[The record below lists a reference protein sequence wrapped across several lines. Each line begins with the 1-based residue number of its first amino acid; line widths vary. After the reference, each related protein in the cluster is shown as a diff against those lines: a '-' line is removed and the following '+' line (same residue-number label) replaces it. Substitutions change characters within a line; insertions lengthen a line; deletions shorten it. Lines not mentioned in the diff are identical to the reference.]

1 MNYLSRPDA
10 ERKAVEK
17 ADSRKPAKQFALVAI
32 VKNEARY
39 LLEWLAFYDCIGVK
53 HFVIFDN
60 ESTDDTRKILDRY
73 AELVDIEIIHWPT
86 SKGASP
92 QISAYNYFL
101 ENYRT
106 TFEFAAFFD
115 SDEFLIPLNGVDFVD
130 FLNSIPNS
138 VGGIAFNQRVFGSSG
153 ELKYKTDLVLKR
165 FRQCSESQ
173 YDENKYY
180 KSMYRLRNIEII
192 TNVHGSALTD
202 GDFWFADFAP
212 LVQDVARPGASLEV
226 RSSDFQLNHYILK
239 SFEEFRSKQ
248 RRGCIE
254 EENLEQRE
262 SRYADGFFTGRD
274 PRINVSTCNQADG
287 WIAKVVSKL
296 LAFQQASIMEGRHD
310 YVAKHYGHLLHS
322 LSGSETK
329 PSKRPSAVHLGE
341 LIFRQSG
348 VDINACPPGFHRLT
362 IGDFSPAP
370 EALVVIP
377 GLREEP
383 WAAAFHAKREPVH
396 DLGIYS
402 GIDLTVVDDGYLFAD
417 GVPIIQPDV
426 VVPYV
431 SVFAEHKTPKP
442 QIEENRPVIV
452 AYDRGYTTYG
462 HFIID
467 ILPRLLIAERMLGA
481 DFRGT
486 PILLP
491 HRLPAWGREIFDLIF
506 PNVKTVTFDSEQSS
520 LRLRRAILPT
530 HCHNYYMFHPL
541 AQNLFETLLERAQP
555 IAPAQSAE
563 FIFLSRAEISS
574 NRRVMSFAAIEEHA
588 ASLGATILRPET
600 ISWREQLGYFA
611 GAKLVVGEY
620 GSALHNTVFS
630 RADVRTLSINRLQF
644 LQSFI
649 GALNRQRL
657 TYVLPSSVNIEN
669 GIENLTFDNEAII
682 QALNVLVGQ
691 EINV

>member
-1 MNYLSRPDA
+1 MNYLSPPGA
-10 ERKAVEK
+10 EYEAIEE
-17 ADSRKPAKQFALVAI
+17 ADPGKPTKQFALVAI

-60 ESTDDTRKILDRY
+60 ESTDDTRKILDLY
-73 AELVDIEIIHWPT
+73 AELVDIDIILWPT
-86 SKGASP
+86 LKGASP

-101 ENYRT
+101 ENYRA

-115 SDEFLIPLNGVDFVD
+115 SDEFLVPLNGVDFTD

-153 ELKYKTDLVLKR
+153 EVKYKTELVLKR
-165 FRQCSESQ
+165 FRQCSESR
-173 YDENKYY
+173 YDENRYY

-202 GDFWFADFAP
+202 GDFWFADFTP
-212 LVQDVARPGASLEV
+212 LVQDVTRPGASLEV
-226 RSSDFQLNHYILK
+226 RSSNFQLNHYILK
-239 SFEEFRSKQ
+239 SFEEFRNKQ

-296 LAFQQASIMEGRHD
+296 LSFQQASIMAGRHD
-310 YVAKHYGHLLHS
+310 YVAEYYGDLLPS
-322 LSGSETK
+322 VSESGTK
-329 PSKRPSAVHLGE
+329 PPKRPSPVHLGE

-348 VDINACPPGFHRLT
+348 ADINLGPPGFHRLT
-362 IGDFSPAP
+362 IGEFSPQP
-370 EALVVIP
+370 EALVMIP

-402 GIDLTVVDDGYLFAD
+402 GVDLTVVDDGYLFAG

-431 SVFAEHKTPKP
+431 SVFAEHQVPKA
-442 QIEENRPVIV
+442 QIEESRPVIV

-462 HFIID
+462 HFLID
-467 ILPRLLIAERMLGA
+467 VLPRLLIAEQMLGA

-506 PNVKTVTFDSEQSS
+506 PNVKTLTFDSEQSS

-541 AQNLFETLLERAQP
+541 AKNLFENLKERAQP
-555 IAPAQSAE
+555 IAPTQPAE
-563 FIFLSRAEISS
+563 FIFLSRAEVSS
-574 NRRVMSFAAIEEHA
+574 NRRVIGFTAIEEHA

-620 GSALHNTVFS
+620 GSGLHNTVFS
-630 RADVRTLSINRLQF
+630 GEDVRTLSINRLQF

-657 TYVLPSSVNIEN
+657 TYVLPSSIHIEN
-669 GIENLTFDNEAII
+669 GIENLAFENEAII
-682 QALNVLVGQ
+682 QTLGALVRQ
-691 EINV
+691 ELKS